1 MLTWHDGLV
10 SKYRVRHSGPS
21 ALLYRPIPPL
31 KARQVWQQSTTS
43 IQGQVRKLEAFHAT
57 VKALLL
63 ASKSRMI

>member
-1 MLTWHDGLV
+1 MLTWHDGSVPKIECVIAGL
-10 SKYRVRHSGPS
+10 KYCF
-21 ALLYRPIPPL
+21 YRPVPPL
-31 KARQVWQQSTTS
+31 KARQLWQQSTTS